1 MIITLVMDQYGIM
14 NNGTTAT
21 ARYLAERMRAHGHTV
36 RIVTCIPSDE
46 ENVYVTKER
55 YYPIITKIIRSNGM
69 ALAKPDEKILEEA
82 IRGAD
87 IVHFFVQFKLA
98 QAGKTIADRLGVPS
112 TAAFHF
118 QPENVSYNIGFG
130 LGKSKFF
137 NEWLYRH
144 YKKFFNRFAHIHV
157 PSENMKRL
165 LIEHGYK
172 SEIHA
177 ISNGVNDVFRKMPS
191 ARPPE
196 LENKYLIM
204 MSGRLA
210 AEKRQE
216 VLLEAVGK
224 SKYNDKIQVILCG
237 KGHCEKKL
245 RKLSN
250 KVLKNP
256 VLIKFCKREEL
267 IETINYCDL
276 YVHTSEI
283 ESEAIACMEA
293 FVCGLV
299 PIISDASM
307 SATKQFALHE
317 ENLFRNGDSD
327 QLAEKIDW
335 FIENPDRKAEM
346 EKEYL
351 EFAENFRL
359 ENCVSTLERV
369 FTNVIEENRKRLEN
383 IELEKNYLS
392 DLTEKDIK
400 RYYKRKIEYQ
410 ELALKYGQP
419 DYLDEYINCELP
431 ETEKVF
437 R

>member
-1 MIITLVMDQYGIM
+1 MIITFVMDQYGIM

-21 ARYLAERMRAHGHTV
+21 ARYFAEKMREHGHTV
-36 RIVTCIPSDE
+36 RIVTCIPTDE

-55 YYPIITKIIRSNGM
+55 KYPIITRIIRSNGM

-98 QAGKTIADRLGVPS
+98 QVGKTIADRLGVPS

-118 QPENVSYNIGFG
+118 QPENVSYNIGMG

-144 YKKFFNRFAHIHV
+144 YKKFFDRFAHIHA
-157 PSENMKRL
+157 PSENMKKL
-165 LIEHGYK
+165 LVEHGYK

-177 ISNGVNDVFRKMPS
+177 ISNGVNDAFRKIP
-191 ARPPE
+191 AERPQE
-196 LENKYLIM
+196 YKDKYLII
-204 MSGRLA
+204 MSGRLCP
-210 AEKRQE
+210 EKRQD

-224 SKYNDKIQVILCG
+224 SKYNGKIQVILCG
-237 KGHCEKKL
+237 RGSCEKKL
-245 RKLSN
+245 RKLSD

-256 VLIKFCKREEL
+256 VDIKFCNREEL
-267 IETINYCDL
+267 IETLNYCDL

-299 PIISDASM
+299 PIISDAYM

-335 FIENPDRKAEM
+335 FIENPERKAEM
-346 EKEYL
+346 SEEYL
-351 EFAENFRL
+351 EFAKNYRL
-359 ENCVSTLERV
+359 DNCVRMLEQV
-369 FTNVIEENRKRLEN
+369 FEGVIEENVKRLEN

-392 DLTEKDIK
+392 ELTEKDIK
-400 RYYKRKIEYQ
+400 KYFKRKIEYQ

-419 DYLDEYINCELP
+419 DYLDEYINSELP

>member
-46 ENVYVTKER
+46 ENVFVTKER

-307 SATKQFALHE
+307 SATKQFALPQRRQRSACRKDR
-317 ENLFRNGDSD
+317 LVYRKSRQKSRNG
-327 QLAEKIDW
+327 K
-335 FIENPDRKAEM
+335 
-346 EKEYL
+346 
-351 EFAENFRL
+351 
-359 ENCVSTLERV
+359 RV
-369 FTNVIEENRKRLEN
+369 FGIRREFQARKLRFDARTGVYERYRRKPQAARKYRARKELSFRPYRKRH
-383 IELEKNYLS
+383 K
-392 DLTEKDIK
+392 
-400 RYYKRKIEYQ
+400 
-410 ELALKYGQP
+410 AL
-419 DYLDEYINCELP
+419 L
-431 ETEKVF
+431 
-437 R
+437 